1 MARLALA
8 LVLALLTSGPGSAE
22 PVSGLYRGEAI
33 ITGRDNLDE
42 RARGMRL
49 ALVQVLVKACGDDRV
64 ADHPSLP
71 AILANAGPYALGYE
85 YEDRKKGNQISD
97 EQGTRDPSTHF
108 RSTSYPST
116 VR

>member
-33 ITGRDNLDE
+33 IPGQDNLDE

-49 ALVQVLVKACGDDRV
+49 ALVPVLVQACGDDRV
-64 ADHPSLP
+64 ADPPWWP
-71 AILANAGPYALGYE
+71 AILAKAENGRRTGRASGCQSGL
-85 YEDRKKGNQISD
+85 IS
-97 EQGTRDPSTHF
+97 QVG
-108 RSTSYPST
+108 
-116 VR
+116 V